1 MSHRK
6 KVLASLFLA
15 AAGLFC
21 DSAAAQQAK
30 LSDPHAEPAAA
41 RRKTLS
47 GLIDSVREQL
57 PPASNIPVKPQNF
70 IDDFILGK
78 MDRDKIPHAGLSTD
92 TEFLRRVNLD
102 LTGRLPE
109 PDAIRKFVADKDPE
123 KRKKLIDSLM
133 ATSVDGLRRRL
144 STPFLDRWT
153 YWFGDL
159 FRINDGHLN
168 KGREVFNDYIYQSLL
183 ENLPYDQ
190 FVREV
195 LTATSRSNWTNG
207 PINMMARDYVNETD
221 DAIINN
227 EDTYDQWVISSF
239 KNFLGINVE
248 CISCHDGRGH
258 LEKINRWLS
267 TKKRSDVWRQAA
279 FFADSR
285 LWRPYGGYSNFALT
299 DDGKGY
305 DLKSKSVTRPARF
318 ATDIAPA
325 FLLTG
330 EKPQPGENLRHA
342 FARMLTSDLQ
352 FARATVNLIWAE
364 LMGVGIVDPPFSFD
378 LDALNTQASHPE
390 LLDSLAKDFQAHHF
404 DLRYLM
410 ALITNSATYQ
420 LSSSFPGE
428 WKAQYAPYFARHFVR
443 RLPAAQIWDAICV
456 STGLPLEIPIL
467 RSNHKVKYVLQTMDP
482 DDLGG
487 EVKPLG
493 DLLDSLG
500 HYNRYAVGD
509 DSNGGKVSVLQA
521 SILMNNPLIRDRVK
535 AQKGSRL
542 LALLE
547 AEPPKSNDAIVEEL
561 FLATLSRFPTQ
572 KEKEMSVKLLQEYR
586 TVGAED
592 LLWALINRFEFIGN
606 M

>member
-1 MSHRK
+1 MQLQDFSAIR
-6 KVLASLFLA
+6 
-15 AAGLFC
+15 
-21 DSAAAQQAK
+21 AAAQQAK
-30 LSDPHAEPAAA
+30 LSDPHAEPAPA
-41 RRKTLS
+41 RRNTFS
-47 GLIDSVREQL
+47 GLTDSVKEQL

-190 FVREV
+190 FVREL

-248 CISCHDGRGH
+248 CISCHDGQGH

-267 TKKRSDVWRQAA
+267 TRKR
-279 FFADSR
+279 
-285 LWRPYGGYSNFALT
+285 
-299 DDGKGY
+299 
-305 DLKSKSVTRPARF
+305 
-318 ATDIAPA
+318 
-325 FLLTG
+325 
-330 EKPQPGENLRHA
+330 
-342 FARMLTSDLQ
+342 
-352 FARATVNLIWAE
+352 
-364 LMGVGIVDPPFSFD
+364 
-378 LDALNTQASHPE
+378 
-390 LLDSLAKDFQAHHF
+390 
-404 DLRYLM
+404 
-410 ALITNSATYQ
+410 
-420 LSSSFPGE
+420 
-428 WKAQYAPYFARHFVR
+428 VR
-443 RLPAAQIWDAICV
+443 RLASGCIFRRLSPMAALWGATV
-456 STGLPLEIPIL
+456 TL
-467 RSNHKVKYVLQTMDP
+467 R
-482 DDLGG
+482 
-487 EVKPLG
+487 
-493 DLLDSLG
+493 
-500 HYNRYAVGD
+500 
-509 DSNGGKVSVLQA
+509 
-521 SILMNNPLIRDRVK
+521 
-535 AQKGSRL
+535 
-542 LALLE
+542 
-547 AEPPKSNDAIVEEL
+547 
-561 FLATLSRFPTQ
+561 
-572 KEKEMSVKLLQEYR
+572 
-586 TVGAED
+586 
-592 LLWALINRFEFIGN
+592 
-606 M
+606 